1 MKLPVD
7 FRLLKERYL
16 GEASRKPWVAEKR
29 LAELAPFLPPDTKE
43 IVRHA
48 VTSLMAYQDP
58 DYALVYLNRVGR
70 YAGSDKAPC
79 AFLASVASRMEERMR
94 YADPP
99 SIAQAA
105 LADGG
110 EGSVSPTRRVSFCL
124 CDFAGMLPPNAADT
138 ALQVMAYLR
147 LSQRAVVL
155 KFSSQAGWKRRWTE
169 AWALLRY
176 ARTYSRRAK
185 TENAWVER
193 WLHMIDRV
201 RASQPEAV
209 MGMVQTADIISG
221 SGADYHRGIANWN
234 VIVDCLVKP
243 VCDGAIAPIDLAAA
257 LRVVLHAAADRPEP
271 LVLQGQIDRLIA
283 SQPLQLQ
290 TA

>member
-29 LAELAPFLPPDTKE
+29 LAELLPFLQPDTE
-43 IVRHA
+43 GIVRHA
-48 VTSLMAYQDP
+48 VVSLMAYQDP

-70 YAGSDKAPC
+70 YAGPNKEPC
-79 AFLASVASRMEERMR
+79 AFLASVASRMEARMR

-99 SIAQAA
+99 SIAQEA
-105 LADGG
+105 LTKGG
-110 EGSVSPTRRVSFCL
+110 EEGASPTRRVSFCL
-124 CDFAGMLPPNAADT
+124 CDLAGMLPPSAADT
-138 ALQVMAYLR
+138 ALQVMSYLR
-147 LSQRAVVL
+147 LSQRTVAL
-155 KFSSQAGWKRRWTE
+155 QFSSRAGWRRRWTE

-209 MGMVQTADIISG
+209 MEMVQTADIVAG
-221 SGADYHRGIANWN
+221 SGADYHQGIANWN
-234 VIVDCLVKP
+234 LIVDRLVKP
-243 VCDGAIAPIDLAAA
+243 ACDGGIGPIDLAAA

-271 LVLQGQIDRLIA
+271 VVLERQIDRLIA
-283 SQPLQLQ
+283 PKSLQLQ

>member
-29 LAELAPFLPPDTKE
+29 LAELAPFLPPDTEE
-43 IVRHA
+43 IVRRA
-48 VTSLMAYQDP
+48 VISLMAYQDP
-58 DYALVYLNRVGR
+58 DYALVYLNRIGR
-70 YAGSDKAPC
+70 YAGPNKAPC
-79 AFLASVASRMEERMR
+79 AFLSSVASRMETRMR

-99 SIAQAA
+99 GIAQAA
-105 LADGG
+105 LTD
-110 EGSVSPTRRVSFCL
+110 EGVSPTRRMSFCL
-124 CDFAGMLPPNAADT
+124 CDLAGMLPPSAADT
-138 ALQVMAYLR
+138 ALQVMGYLR
-147 LSQRAVVL
+147 LSQRTIVL
-155 KFSSQAGWKRRWTE
+155 KFSSRAGLKRRWTE

-209 MGMVQTADIISG
+209 MGVVETADIVGG
-221 SGADYHRGIANWN
+221 SGAGYHHGIANWN
-234 VIVDCLVKP
+234 LIVDRLVKP
-243 VCDGAIAPIDLAAA
+243 VCDGTIAPIDLAAA
-257 LRVVLHAAADRPEP
+257 LRVVLHAAAGRPEP
-271 LVLQGQIDRLIA
+271 VVLERQIDRLIA
-283 SQPLQLQ
+283 PQSLQPQ